1 MIAHVP
7 GYLCAA
13 DMATALNVT
22 VAQVY
27 RLASRHGWRTARR
40 PGHREVYYSYADAAV
55 HTDAPCRACLTRATV
70 ACEITVGR

>member
-13 DMATALNVT
+13 DMAKALNVS

-27 RLASRHGWRTARR
+27 RLASRHQWRTVRR
-40 PGHREVYYSYADAAV
+40 PGHREVYYSYADADK
-55 HTDAPCRACLTRATV
+55 HDGTPCQACLTRGA
-70 ACEITVGR
+70 